1 MMQSAKIYRSFRD
14 AAKKLPDPERLQ
26 FWDAIMDYSLD
37 GIEPEIDGMAE
48 MLFIAIKPTIDARNE
63 GAEAGKLG
71 GRPRKKTGGF
81 ETQKPGVLE
90 NEKGGFEKSKTKA
103 EADAD
108 ADADTDADIKDKRKR
123 FTPPTLEELR
133 SYIREKGYTFD
144 AETFIA
150 YYDSNGWR
158 IGRNPM
164 KDWKAA
170 CRTWQQKE
178 KERRKPAVQKVEPR
192 NYDMDE
198 LEAAIYRAQSAAV

>member
-1 MMQSAKIYRSFRD
+1 MIDSARIYRSHRD
-14 AAKKLPDPERLQ
+14 AARMLHPLDRLA
-26 FWDAIMDYSLD
+26 FFEAVMDYALD
-37 GIEPEIDGMAE
+37 GKAPDIEGPAL
-48 MLFIAIKPTIDARNE
+48 MLFTAIKPTLDNRTE
-63 GAEAGKLG
+63 KAEAGKRG
-71 GRPRKKTGGF
+71 GRPKTTGCETKKPMVS
-81 ETQKPGVLE
+81 ESENHRLEKP
-90 NEKGGFEKSKTKA
+90 KSYT
-103 EADAD
+103 
-108 ADADTDADIKDKRKR
+108 DTDTDTDTDSDTDKREKRKR

-150 YYDSNGWR
+150 YYESNGWK

-178 KERRKPAVQKVEPR
+178 KERRKPAVQQVEPR
-192 NYDMDE
+192 AYDMDE